1 MQAKNNPRWKMS
13 DALGTPLAKC
23 PQEDSAADVKRPR
36 EPISEMGAS
45 LPYWLVK
52 KVNKANRDFDLIADG
67 DRIAVAV
74 SGGKDSLT
82 LLELLYRRQRS
93 VPTDYT
99 LVPVHVASD
108 WSCSDQDQRAWLE
121 QHFRSLGLDYAIP
134 EITLLQDEGDKP
146 REPSCFWCAW
156 NRRKALFQTAHE
168 LGCNKLAFG
177 HHADDIAQTTLLNL
191 FYHGRL
197 ETMEP
202 RVEFFDGVIT
212 VIRPLVYV
220 PEKGIVRFARATG
233 FPFLGVSCPRAA
245 TSQRTKM
252 AQLLRQVEEQC
263 PQVKV
268 NLFRAVQRAKGT
280 N

>member
-1 MQAKNNPRWKMS
+1 M
-13 DALGTPLAKC
+13 D
-23 PQEDSAADVKRPR
+23 
-36 EPISEMGAS
+36 AS
-45 LPYWLVK
+45 LAYWLIK
-52 KVNKANRDFDLIADG
+52 KINKANRDFDLIADG

-99 LVPVHVASD
+99 LVPVHVVSD
-108 WSCSDQDQRAWLE
+108 WRCSDQDQRGWLE
-121 QHFRSLGLDYAIP
+121 QYFQSLQLDYAIP
-134 EITLLQDEGDKP
+134 EITILQDEGDQP

-202 RVEFFDGVIT
+202 KVEFFGGVIT

-220 PEKGIVRFARATG
+220 PEKEIVRFAQAAG
-233 FPFLGVSCPRAA
+233 FPPVRVTCPHAA
-245 TSQRTKM
+245 TSKRTQM
-252 AQLLRQVEEQC
+252 AQLLRQIEGEC

-268 NLFRAVQRAKGT
+268 NLFRAVRRAQGA

>member
-1 MQAKNNPRWKMS
+1 M
-13 DALGTPLAKC
+13 D
-23 PQEDSAADVKRPR
+23 
-36 EPISEMGAS
+36 AS
-45 LPYWLVK
+45 LAYWLTK
-52 KVNKANRDFDLIADG
+52 RINKANRDIDLIADG

-93 VPTDYT
+93 VPTEYT

-108 WSCSDQDQRAWLE
+108 WSCSDQDQRGWLE
-121 QHFRSLGLDYAIP
+121 RYFQSLGLDYAFR
-134 EITLLQDEGDKP
+134 EIVIMRNKKGDP
-146 REPSCFWCAW
+146 QEPGCFWCAW

-168 LGCNKLAFG
+168 LGCKKVAFG

-197 ETMEP
+197 ATMEP
-202 RVEFFDGVIT
+202 KVEFFDGVIT
-212 VIRPLVYV
+212 VIRPLAYV
-220 PEKGIVRFARATG
+220 PEKEIVRFARAAG
-233 FPFLGVSCPRAA
+233 FPSVRISCPHAA

-252 AQLLRQVEEQC
+252 AQLLRQIEEEC
-263 PQVKV
+263 PQVKI
-268 NLFRAVQRAKGT
+268 NLFRAVRRGKGA